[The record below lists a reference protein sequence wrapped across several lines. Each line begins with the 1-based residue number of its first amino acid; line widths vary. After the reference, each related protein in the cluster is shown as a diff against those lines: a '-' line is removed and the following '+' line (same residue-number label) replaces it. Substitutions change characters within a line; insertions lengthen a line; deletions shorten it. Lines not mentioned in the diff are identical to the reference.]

1 MENQNNL
8 LESELEMIQK
18 GKKVWDLDVLNKMDG
33 GRVKSSTI
41 KDLIGRVIENT
52 WGEAK
57 KFYTKN
63 NSIDESN
70 LDEVTKNQFY
80 HESMWTYY
88 RLFFYSPLPDS
99 KKIYGQLYNDYMNKL
114 LARLDKNSTFYLS
127 IIERVYREKNDIIKV
142 KH

>member
-8 LESELEMIQK
+8 SERELEMIQK

-41 KDLIGRVIENT
+41 KDLIGKVIENT

-70 LDEVTKNQFY
+70 LTSQIEEIISSEVYLRDVKY
-80 HESMWTYY
+80 GDGDMEKDPESVKDA
-88 RLFFYSPLPDS
+88 SVE
-99 KKIYGQLYNDYMNKL
+99 IVKL
-114 LARLDKNSTFYLS
+114 LKSKGLL
-127 IIERVYREKNDIIKV
+127 
-142 KH
+142 